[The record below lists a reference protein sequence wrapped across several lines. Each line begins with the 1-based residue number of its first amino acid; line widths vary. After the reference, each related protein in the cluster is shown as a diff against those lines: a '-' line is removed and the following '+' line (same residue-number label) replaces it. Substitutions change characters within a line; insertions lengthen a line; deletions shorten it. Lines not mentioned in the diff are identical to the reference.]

1 MMNTYTQ
8 LAMEQGGLNREQAW
22 KLLDMPEE
30 ELFASATA
38 IREHFFGKQ
47 IEACYIINA
56 KSGNCN
62 MNCKFCS
69 QSGANSTEVPHYPF
83 LSHEE
88 LETIMNDWDQYPVGR
103 CGIVTAG
110 GALTDDDVEKLAQF
124 IEKRMQSGKTAPQI
138 CGSLGRLKKTAIER
152 LKAAGLT
159 RLHHNLET
167 SESYYP
173 NVCTTQQW
181 RDRLDT
187 VHEAIKDGLSVCSG
201 GLFGLGETWEDRF
214 DFAFFLK
221 EDGIDNIPINFLY
234 PHPGTP
240 LAKQPV
246 LRPDEALRIVAI
258 FRHINPTATLRICGG
273 RLSVLKERQYDMFA
287 AGANAFMTG
296 NYLTIKGAGVAHDL
310 AILKELGLQ
319 IVPETERLH

>member
-1 MMNTYTQ
+1 MNIYTKS
-8 LAMEQGGLNREQAW
+8 AIEQGGISREQAQE
-22 KLLDMPEE
+22 LIALPEE
-30 ELFASATA
+30 ELFASASA
-38 IREHFFGKQ
+38 IREHFYGNQ

-56 KSGNCN
+56 KSGDCN

-69 QSGANSTEVPHYPF
+69 QSGANSTEVPHYAF
-83 LSHEE
+83 LSEE
-88 LETIMNDWDQYPVGR
+88 KLDSIMSDWDKYPVGR

-110 GALTDDDVEKLAQF
+110 GALTDEDVEKLAQF
-124 IEKRMQSGKTAPQI
+124 IEKRMSSGKSSPQM

-173 NVCTTQQW
+173 HVCTTQQW

-201 GLFGLGETWEDRF
+201 GLFGLGESWDDRL

-221 EDGIDNIPINFLY
+221 ADGIDNVPINFLY

-240 LAKQPV
+240 LAHQPV
-246 LRPDEALRIVAI
+246 LSPDEALRIVAI
-258 FRHINPTATLRICGG
+258 MRHINPSATLRICGG
-273 RLSVLKERQYDMFA
+273 RVSVLKERQYDMFA

-296 NYLTIKGAGVAHDL
+296 NYLTIAGAGVEYDMKVL
-310 AILKELGLQ
+310 ENLGLKL
-319 IVPETERLH
+319 VPEAERLA